1 MRLARASAT
10 VAAARGA
17 VAEGKSV
24 DLESLEADVDATCRA
39 ITALPGGGGRALRP
53 EMVALSDDLNL
64 LAAALEGEYSAMKQ
78 ALGALSERRRA
89 QTAYLKTGKDE

>member
-17 VAEGKSV
+17 VAGGESV
-24 DLESLEADVDATCRA
+24 DLESLEADVDATCHA
-39 ITALPGGGGRALRP
+39 IMALPGGEGRSLQP

-64 LAAALEGEYSAMKQ
+64 LAEALEREYGAMKQ
-78 ALGALSERRRA
+78 ALGELSERQRA
-89 QTAYLKTGKDE
+89 QTAYLKTQKDN